1 MVVNKE
7 KIKFYD
13 VKSKKKWIPA
23 SYKVEIRNKRR
34 FGVAKNPKTG
44 VVCWRVLGMKK

>member
-1 MVVNKE
+1 MIQNKA

-13 VKSKKKWIPA
+13 VKLKTKWVPKQ
-23 SYKVEIRNKRR
+23 YKVEIRNKRR
-34 FGVAKNPKTG
+34 FGVAKNPKSG